1 MTAVMIFISFLLCI
15 DYVQTYT
22 AWLGRL
28 SSVCCEGLANSRQ
41 SLYDARVTA
50 EGYIRI
56 GELSR
61 RVGVSPELLRA
72 WERRYGLLDPDRS
85 PGRFRLYSDEDVAR
99 VRAMKEHLSRGLS
112 AAEAA
117 RVARETPVAAPTDDA
132 VAASDA
138 VLESTVAEL
147 RRALDAFDEPAGH
160 AVVDRALAAFGLET
174 VLRDIVLPTLNDVG
188 ARWERGEV
196 TVAQEHFA
204 SNLLR
209 GRLLGLARGWGQGT
223 GPVALLAAPPGEQH
237 DLGLVVF
244 GLALRARGW
253 RVTFLGADTPIAT
266 VADTAE
272 RISPEV
278 VVLAAL
284 MPSRFGSVADE
295 LAPLAAAIRVLLAG
309 TGATPEIAE
318 RVGAEYSGEDPIGAA
333 EQLTA
338 ARVA

>member
-1 MTAVMIFISFLLCI
+1 MA
-15 DYVQTYT
+15 
-22 AWLGRL
+22 A
-28 SSVCCEGLANSRQ
+28 
-41 SLYDARVTA
+41 
-50 EGYIRI
+50 GYIRI

-72 WERRYGLLDPDRS
+72 WERRYALLDPGRS

-117 RVARETPVAAPTDDA
+117 RLARESEVGAPTDLDA
-132 VAASDA
+132 GASDA

-147 RRALDAFDEPAGH
+147 RRALDSFDEAAGQ
-160 AVVDRALAAFGLET
+160 AVFDRALASFGLET
-174 VLRDIVLPTLNDVG
+174 VLRDVVLPTLNDLG
-188 ARWERGEV
+188 ARWESGEL

-209 GRLLGLARGWGQGT
+209 GRLLGLARGWGQGG
-223 GPVALLAAPPGEQH
+223 GPSALLAAPPGEQH
-237 DLGLVVF
+237 DLGLIVF

-253 RVTFLGADTPIAT
+253 RVTFLGADTPVATIADT
-266 VADTAE
+266 VA

-295 LAPLAAAIRVLLAG
+295 LAELAGSTRVVLAG
-309 TGATPEIAE
+309 TGATAEIAE
-318 RVGAEYSGEDPIGAA
+318 RVGAAHSDEGPIGTA
-333 EQLTA
+333 EGLSA
-338 ARVA
+338 ARTA

>member
-1 MTAVMIFISFLLCI
+1 MAT
-15 DYVQTYT
+15 
-22 AWLGRL
+22 
-28 SSVCCEGLANSRQ
+28 
-41 SLYDARVTA
+41 
-50 EGYIRI
+50 GYIRI

-72 WERRYGLLDPDRS
+72 WERRYGLLDPGRS

-117 RVARETPVAAPTDDA
+117 RLARETETAAPTSA
-132 VAASDA
+132 EVAAVSDA
-138 VLESTVAEL
+138 VLESSVAEL
-147 RRALDAFDEPAGH
+147 RRALDSFDEAAGH
-160 AVVDRALAAFGLET
+160 AVFDRALAAFGLET
-174 VLRDIVLPTLNDVG
+174 VLRDVVLPTLSDVG
-188 ARWERGEV
+188 ARWESGEV

-204 SNLLR
+204 SNLIR
-209 GRLLGLARGWGQGT
+209 GRLLGLARGWGQGA

-266 VADTAE
+266 VADTVE
-272 RISPEV
+272 RIGPDV

-284 MPSRFGSVADE
+284 MPSRFGSVSDE
-295 LAPLAAAIRVLLAG
+295 LAGLATSARLVLAG
-309 TGATPEIAE
+309 TGATAEIAG
-318 RVGAEYSGEDPIGAA
+318 RVGAEYSGDGPIDMA

-338 ARVA
+338 ATVA